1 MQLDVFLKITFRVV
15 KYQFII
21 LILNFLNTLSDSIV
35 QEY

>member
-15 KYQFII
+15 KYQLII
-21 LILNFLNTLSDSIV
+21 LILNFLNTLSDLIV

>member
-15 KYQFII
+15 KYQLII
-21 LILNFLNTLSDSIV
+21 LILNFLNTSSDLIV

>member
-21 LILNFLNTLSDSIV
+21 LILNFLNTLSDLIV